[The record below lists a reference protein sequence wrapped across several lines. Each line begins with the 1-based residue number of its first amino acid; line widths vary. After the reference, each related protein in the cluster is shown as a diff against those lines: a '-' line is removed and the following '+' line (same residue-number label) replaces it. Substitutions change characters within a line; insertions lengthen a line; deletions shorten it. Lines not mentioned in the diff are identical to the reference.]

1 MKSRKIIPLLLM
13 LVILIQLLCIPVAAQ
28 QEDLQL
34 KCGFA
39 FLMDSDSGQ
48 ILYEQ
53 NAYDKAYPASMT
65 KVMTGLLVLEAL
77 EAGTITPDTLVTVS
91 ELAATKEDHLEFSAD
106 LLAGEQM
113 SVKDMMHCLLMPSA
127 NDAARAFAEHLAG
140 SLDAFVAMMNQRA
153 AELGCVNTHF
163 NNVTGLHDPEHYTC
177 AHDITII
184 FRAAMTHALFRQ
196 AVSVAEYTTEST
208 NLSGERN
215 LVSLNSMITEAHYT
229 GYLYEYCIG
238 AKTGSTEEAGK
249 CIVSAAKKGDSTIV
263 GVVMNAGVYYD
274 EEGNEIQG
282 RFTEIIRLLDYGF
295 DNYTKVNLTQ
305 PETPVA
311 TVAVTLSKDGKEV
324 GVVPQGSIPV
334 LLSNDIPVEDI
345 QTEITLFDETVEAP
359 VNKGQVMGSMRL
371 YYGDQTF
378 GELELVAEEERSFSE
393 RLLKRQNRRAF
404 WAKNWGWIVA
414 LPFILLLIA
423 CAGLVALRYYNIYK
437 AKQRRKRRQAARE
450 AARRRAQTK

>member
-28 QEDLQL
+28 QENLQL

-65 KVMTGLLVLEAL
+65 KVMTALLVLEAL
-77 EAGTITPDTLVTVS
+77 ESGTITPDTLVTVS
-91 ELAATKEDHLEFSAD
+91 ELAATEEFFNESSAD
-106 LLAGEQM
+106 LQDGEQI
-113 SVKDMMHCLLMPSA
+113 SVIDLLYCLMLPSA
-127 NDAARAFAEHLAG
+127 NDAARALAEHLAG
-140 SLDAFVAMMNQRA
+140 SIDAFANMMNQRA
-153 AELGCVNTHF
+153 AKLGCKSTHF
-163 NNVTGLHDPEHYTC
+163 VNPTGLHDPEHYSS
-177 AHDITII
+177 AYDIALI
-184 FRAAMTHALFRQ
+184 FREAMTYSLFLKII
-196 AVSVAEYTTEST
+196 AAGEYVTTPT
-208 NLSGERN
+208 NLYGERYLFSSN
-215 LVSLNSMITEAHYT
+215 GLISEAYYT

-238 AKTGSTEEAGK
+238 GKTGNTEAAGN
-249 CIVSAAKKGDSTIV
+249 CLVSAAQKDEITLISVIMNSDVTITEN
-263 GVVMNAGVYYD
+263 GVEQHN
-274 EEGNEIQG
+274 
-282 RFTEIIRLLDYGF
+282 RFAETIRLLDYGF
-295 DNYTKVNLTQ
+295 NNYTKVNLTQ

-311 TVAVTLSKDGKEV
+311 TVAVTLSKDGEEV

-345 QTEITLFDETVEAP
+345 QTEITLFADSVEAP
-359 VNKGQVMGSMRL
+359 VAKGQVMGSMRL